1 MRVKNPPIRARCTS
15 RVHRTAGLTV
25 TEAAK
30 RLGVTR
36 QALNNLV
43 NGKGGISAEM
53 ACDFPKRSDQ
63 ARKCGSACRWPT
75 IYGRHASAQRQ
86 QRSGEQRQQPQDG
99 GAVHDGRPGPTNC
112 FWRAADW
119 LLCRDGKWRPVEP
132 GTFPLAHGA
141 TSRVGRLR
149 AYGNA
154 INAAA
159 AVAFVSAYMECRP

>member
-1 MRVKNPPIRARCTS
+1 MANEDRTIGGNVRQTNSQNVFFILMDRQSCMLRIPSGARCTS

-63 ARKCGSACRWPT
+63 VESVA
-75 IYGRHASAQRQ
+75 RHA
-86 QRSGEQRQQPQDG
+86 DG
-99 GAVHDGRPGPTNC
+99 
-112 FWRAADW
+112 
-119 LLCRDGKWRPVEP
+119 
-132 GTFPLAHGA
+132 
-141 TSRVGRLR
+141 
-149 AYGNA
+149 
-154 INAAA
+154 I
-159 AVAFVSAYMECRP
+159 